1 MLSRAQLS
9 SSFYKL
15 CTKLST
21 EIVDYSDPRPEASRA
36 AKSSIPGNTSSRVD
50 LGRHLSIHD
59 NEGLPNKR
67 AQAKVR
73 PFDGDGNVWEII
85 QAAGWPIWPLIL
97 ASVIALA
104 IIGERAWSLRDGAVA
119 PANLLAQVVQE
130 LQQSGASPQLIAR
143 LSQGSPLARILA
155 AGLRNMKLSRELM
168 RESIEE
174 TGRAVAHELE
184 RFLTT
189 LGTIAAMSPLLGLFG
204 TTIGMIEMFSAQ
216 TPAGLNPVQLAHGI
230 SVALYNTAFGLV
242 VAIPSMIFYRHYRAK
257 VDALIISMEQQAVR
271 LVDIVHSARAS

>member
-1 MLSRAQLS
+1 M
-9 SSFYKL
+9 
-15 CTKLST
+15 
-21 EIVDYSDPRPEASRA
+21 SD
-36 AKSSIPGNTSSRVD
+36 
-50 LGRHLSIHD
+50 
-59 NEGLPNKR
+59 
-67 AQAKVR
+67 
-73 PFDGDGNVWEII
+73 VWQII
-85 QAAGWPIWPLIL
+85 QADGWPIWPLIL

-119 PANLLAQVVQE
+119 PPNLLAQVVQE
-130 LQQSGASPQLIAR
+130 LQQVGASGQLIAR
-143 LSQGSPLARILA
+143 LSQGSPLGRILA
-155 AGLRNMKLSRELM
+155 AGLRNVKASRELM

-174 TGRAVAHELE
+174 TGRAVAHELD

-216 TPAGLNPVQLAHGI
+216 TPTGLNPVQLAHGI

-257 VDALIISMEQQAVR
+257 VEALVISMEQQAVR
-271 LVDIVHSARAS
+271 LVDIVHAGRTG